1 MAVRL
6 DLPENALLRGG
17 TVLVVLKV
25 GEAQP
30 PVAVRF
36 LGSARLSTWAEGG
49 ETVVGERG
57 ARCIDLAFGRG
68 REESATR

>member
-1 MAVRL
+1 MQIRQRIRLEEMAVRL

-25 GEAQP
+25 DEAQP

-36 LGSARLSTWAEGG
+36 LGSARSWT
-49 ETVVGERG
+49 
-57 ARCIDLAFGRG
+57 
-68 REESATR
+68 